1 MKANVR
7 WRHSWSDKN
16 RLLACPAC
24 PGVPRSVLRFRLPG
38 TVLLALWLWLVA
50 ASPVSAAT
58 KVHTVFI
65 GSGKSVPYSITG
77 DPAGALPSEKQLRVR
92 PLLVDGKV
100 KEWTSGES
108 HAITDRSFVI
118 RRVLRLN
125 DSLPSDKT
133 EHWIW
138 QRGPWLMVDR
148 VKGSI
153 TALHLPDYDPAVSNV
168 IWFRDY
174 AAYCGLTA
182 SGKQLYAVVAQ
193 IAARKPVLAKK
204 LSPWS
209 PAEGQPP
216 ACAAAQWQREPLRV
230 TFQPSGAAAVSYDL
244 VGLSAVL
251 VEEGDGNDEAA
262 SGASN

>member
-1 MKANVR
+1 LYFGFLTPKLWAMC
-7 WRHSWSDKN
+7 N
-16 RLLACPAC
+16 RAGSRCSSPLL
-24 PGVPRSVLRFRLPG
+24 F
-38 TVLLALWLWLVA
+38 LWLIATL
-50 ASPVSAAT
+50 PCLAAT
-58 KVHTVFI
+58 KVHTVFV
-65 GSGKSVPYSITG
+65 GSGKNVPYSAAG
-77 DPAGALPSEKQLRVR
+77 DPAGALPGEKQLRVR
-92 PLLVDGKV
+92 PLLVDDKV
-100 KEWTSGES
+100 KEWTSGET
-108 HAITDRSFVI
+108 HAITDRSFVV

-125 DSLPSDKT
+125 DSLPGDKT

-193 IAARKPVLAKK
+193 VAARKPVLAKK
-204 LSPWS
+204 ISAWTPGENQS
-209 PAEGQPP
+209 P
-216 ACAAAQWQREPLRV
+216 ACAAPQWQREPLRV
-230 TFQPSGAAAVSYDL
+230 TFQPSGATPVSYDL

-251 VEEGDGNDEAA
+251 VEDGDGNEESSSAP
-262 SGASN
+262 SN

>member
-1 MKANVR
+1 MC
-7 WRHSWSDKN
+7 N
-16 RLLACPAC
+16 R
-24 PGVPRSVLRFRLPG
+24 VSLRPSSTLM
-38 TVLLALWLWLVA
+38 LWWLIA
-50 ASPVSAAT
+50 ASPSLAAT
-58 KVHTVFI
+58 KVHTVFV
-65 GSGKSVPYSITG
+65 GSGKIVPYSSVG
-77 DPAGALPSEKQLRVR
+77 DPAGALPGEKQLRVR
-92 PLLVDGKV
+92 PLLVDDKV

-108 HAITDRSFVI
+108 HNITDRTFVV

-125 DSLPSDKT
+125 DALPGDKT

-204 LSPWS
+204 LSAWS
-209 PAEGQPP
+209 PGESPQP

-230 TFQPSGAAAVSYDL
+230 TFQPSGATAVSYDL

-251 VEEGDGNDEAA
+251 VEDGDGNEEAA
-262 SGASN
+262 SGSNN

>member
-1 MKANVR
+1 MRIFGASHLCLFLV
-7 WRHSWSDKN
+7 
-16 RLLACPAC
+16 
-24 PGVPRSVLRFRLPG
+24 
-38 TVLLALWLWLVA
+38 LVA
-50 ASPVSAAT
+50 PSAFAAS
-58 KVHTVFI
+58 KVHTVFV
-65 GSGKSVPYSITG
+65 GAGKFVPYSAKG
-77 DPAGALPSEKQLRVR
+77 DPAGALPTEKQLRVR
-92 PLLVDGKV
+92 PLLVDDKV
-100 KEWTSGES
+100 KEWTTGES

-118 RRVLRLN
+118 RRALRLN
-125 DSLPSDKT
+125 DALPGEKT

-204 LSPWS
+204 LSPWTAGES
-209 PAEGQPP
+209 QLP
-216 ACAAAQWQREPLRV
+216 ACAASVWQREPLRV
-230 TFQPSGAAAVSYDL
+230 TFQPSGAEAVSYDL

-251 VEEGDGNDEAA
+251 VEDGNGNDEASPA
-262 SGASN
+262 AQ

>member
-1 MKANVR
+1 MCNRVSSGR
-7 WRHSWSDKN
+7 SS
-16 RLLACPAC
+16 RLL
-24 PGVPRSVLRFRLPG
+24 
-38 TVLLALWLWLVA
+38 LLLLIAI
-50 ASPVSAAT
+50 SPCVAAT
-58 KVHTVFI
+58 KAHTVFV
-65 GSGKSVPYSITG
+65 GSGKNVPYSATG
-77 DPAGALPSEKQLRVR
+77 DPAGALPGEKQLRVR
-92 PLLVDGKV
+92 PLLVDDKV
-100 KEWTSGES
+100 KEWTTGES

-125 DSLPSDKT
+125 DALPGDKT

-153 TALHLPDYDPAVSNV
+153 TALHLPDYDPTVSNV

-204 LSPWS
+204 ISAWS
-209 PAEGQPP
+209 PGENQAP
-216 ACAAAQWQREPLRV
+216 ACGAAQWQREPLRV
-230 TFQPSGAAAVSYDL
+230 TFQPSGATAVSYDL

-251 VEEGDGNDEAA
+251 VEDGDGNEESS
-262 SGASN
+262 SGANN